1 MERAREDGLR
11 WREGTHAGLTAL
23 LARLRVD
30 SRVDTDAR
38 GLSSLLERLAHEQD
52 QHQHAASESLG
63 GLVPNWVKD
72 QFMVTR
78 GVLAGDCKNLL
89 AACGQAAYRKKLAQ
103 LESVFQREKSDGTA
117 ETMIEASD
125 NVMLAFLLWK
135 EMQADMFAHVRTLTN
150 LPKEDVKTVMQAL
163 NKLSTPPAKGIRVL
177 LAHMRDYQQRRPG
190 EFEAQLKEKD
200 KNRLRNTIPPALR

>member
-1 MERAREDGLR
+1 
-11 WREGTHAGLTAL
+11 
-23 LARLRVD
+23 
-30 SRVDTDAR
+30 VDTDAR

-63 GLVPNWVKD
+63 GLWNVVSR
-72 QFMVTR
+72 T
-78 GVLAGDCKNLL
+78 VLASDCKNLL

-103 LESVFQREKSDGTA
+103 LESVFQREKSDSTA
-117 ETMIEASD
+117 EKMSEASD

-150 LPKEDVKTVMQAL
+150 LPKADVKTVMQAL